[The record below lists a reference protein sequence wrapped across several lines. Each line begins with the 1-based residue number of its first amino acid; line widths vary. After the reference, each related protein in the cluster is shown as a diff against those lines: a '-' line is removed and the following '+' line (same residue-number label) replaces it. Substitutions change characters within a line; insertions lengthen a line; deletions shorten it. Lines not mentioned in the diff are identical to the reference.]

1 MRQLPT
7 SVLFLLFTNPKLFI
21 GSRYTGR
28 DMLEISSCLHK
39 FSLVDNS
46 IKKAL
51 VHLCF
56 CFDAGMQ
63 ERNE

>member
-28 DMLEISSCLHK
+28 DMLEISSCLYK

-51 VHLCF
+51 V
-56 CFDAGMQ
+56 
-63 ERNE
+63 N

>member
-21 GSRYTGR
+21 GGRYTGR
-28 DMLEISSCLHK
+28 DMLEMFSCLYK

-46 IKKAL
+46 IKNSSCSL
-51 VHLCF
+51 MFLF
-56 CFDAGMQ
+56 
-63 ERNE
+63 